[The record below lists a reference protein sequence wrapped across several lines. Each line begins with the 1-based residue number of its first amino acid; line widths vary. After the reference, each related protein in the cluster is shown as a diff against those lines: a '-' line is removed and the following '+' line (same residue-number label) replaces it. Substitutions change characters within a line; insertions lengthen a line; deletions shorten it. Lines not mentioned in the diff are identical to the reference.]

1 MPESILL
8 GLRSILPIQSAHSRS
23 FAPRYRC
30 RQGTDVSTTTQ
41 ITILVIVALNVAMTA
56 SVGVVRLAVSHQ
68 RLSRT
73 LVEERWSP
81 RIRQLLA
88 GETSASTL
96 LPLVRR
102 GDRRH
107 LVELLARHGERV
119 SGIELQRLQAL
130 GRLLLPYAEPGLRS
144 HHPETRARA
153 AQTLATLGGPSYGE
167 QLLEALED
175 ESPLVV
181 MIAAKCA
188 CAVREPDL
196 SAAVVSHL
204 EKFDLWNPVYLASVL
219 ATGGSHMA
227 EHLREALMSAKTPPR
242 TRAVAADAL
251 RLLKD
256 PASAEAAASALESDV
271 DREVAAACLRLL
283 GVLGTARHAEVV
295 RRFATGDDVV
305 LRALSV
311 TALGALSTGEDDI
324 EILDA
329 ALDDPSP
336 WVALHAAA
344 ALRAADRFELL
355 RSVAMS
361 LRSGAKAAGEML
373 IGEAV

>member
-1 MPESILL
+1 M
-8 GLRSILPIQSAHSRS
+8 
-23 FAPRYRC
+23 
-30 RQGTDVSTTTQ
+30 STTTQ
-41 ITILVIVALNVAMTA
+41 ITILVIVALNVAMAA

-68 RLSRT
+68 RLSRAS
-73 LVEERWSP
+73 VEDRWSP

-88 GETSASTL
+88 GETSVSTL

-107 LVELLARHGERV
+107 LVELLTRYGERV
-119 SGIELQRLQAL
+119 SGIELERLQAL
-130 GRLLLPYAEPGLRS
+130 GRLLLPSAEPGLRS
-144 HHPETRARA
+144 RHPETRARA
-153 AQTLATLGGPSYGE
+153 AQTLAILGGPSCDKR
-167 QLLEALED
+167 LLEALED

-181 MIAAKCA
+181 MIAAKWLCTA
-188 CAVREPDL
+188 REPHL

-204 EKFDLWNPVYLASVL
+204 EKFDLWSPVYLASML
-219 ATGGSHMA
+219 ATAGSHMA
-227 EHLREALMSAKTPPR
+227 GHLREALVSAETPPR

-251 RLLKD
+251 RLLRD
-256 PASAEAAASALESDV
+256 PNSADAAMSALGSDV

-283 GVLGTARHAEVV
+283 AVLGTARHAEAV
-295 RRFATGDDVV
+295 RRFATGDDFV

-311 TALGALSTGEDDI
+311 TALGALNNGEGDI
-324 EILDA
+324 QILDA

-344 ALRAADRFELL
+344 ALRAADRIELL

-361 LRSGAKAAGEML
+361 LRAGAKAASEVL